1 MIKPYLNP
9 RTLPHLLVVILL
21 DWTQPWLWI
30 RQLRDWIRV
39 LRSLILSLDDDSKEV
54 LEEHIKTVLDRGRGL
69 DAAEPAGNNASDSVR
84 IPFGPGEMDEPL
96 GIPLCVVCQNADK
109 IEALEKDRGWKGEEL
124 DFIQQY
130 MRTILLKHGA
140 SLVYTMASAPGPL
153 QNLIHSH
160 LGIRSLVKQEEV
172 NPQATQEYR
181 DKILIPPYWDAWSRI
196 RLAGNGLFDFEGISG
211 KWSVDIEIPAHIQA
225 AANGDTTAVGPALN
239 GQGADQEGEESSAT
253 SIYEDTIKNLE
264 EHSSITNIL
273 SKQANGVEIASKDTQ
288 AFLAEQL
295 LTLEALRREDENDQ
309 KIKAARKADEA
320 SYRSWA
326 HEDVSGVVEE
336 HIGPVQFNMGGI
348 QVNADEMVRRLQVCA
363 ILPQHDDVLFVLL
376 SPRAL

>member
-1 MIKPYLNP
+1 
-9 RTLPHLLVVILL
+9 
-21 DWTQPWLWI
+21 
-30 RQLRDWIRV
+30 
-39 LRSLILSLDDDSKEV
+39 LSLDDDSKEV
-54 LEEHIKTVLDRGRGL
+54 LEEHIKTVLDKGRGL
-69 DAAEPAGNNASDSVR
+69 DAADPSGNNALDSVR

-109 IEALEKDRGWKGEEL
+109 IEALEKDRGWRGEEL

-225 AANGDTTAVGPALN
+225 AANGDTAGVGSAPN
-239 GQGADQEGEESSAT
+239 GEEAGQQGEEPSAT
-253 SIYEDTIKNLE
+253 SIYEETIRNPE

-273 SKQANGVEIASKDTQ
+273 SKQANGVEVASKDTQ
-288 AFLAEQL
+288 KFLAEQL
-295 LTLEALRREDENDQ
+295 CTLEALRHEDENDQ
-309 KIKAARKADEA
+309 KLKAARKVEDTA
-320 SYRSWA
+320 YRGWS
-326 HEDVSGVVEE
+326 HDDVGGVVEE

-348 QVNADEMVRRLQVCA
+348 QVNADEMVKRLQVCMDF
-363 ILPQHDDVLFVLL
+363 LFDNFPQSNAELQFRYCSGREADVTIG
-376 SPRAL
+376 PRGEACRVSRSTSKPHFTRARSEDG